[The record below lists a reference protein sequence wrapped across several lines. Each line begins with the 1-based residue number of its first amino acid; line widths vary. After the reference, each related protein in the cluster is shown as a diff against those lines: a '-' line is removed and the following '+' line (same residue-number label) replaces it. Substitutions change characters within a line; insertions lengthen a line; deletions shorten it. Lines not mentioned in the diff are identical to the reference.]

1 MRTPAVLARPCR
13 ARADPT
19 QNAFRCRLRRSRA
32 AATHA
37 RWDSRMR
44 SFRTPVKIKSTHP
57 RASSRPENNDAR
69 ARHHLTARPAQE
81 GPITYVYPAQAAG
94 ESACRPGSVHP
105 LARAGGHPSGTA
117 VAGSLVRSTREHR
130 AGRPQPLARPRG
142 PSRETFLTLPRAG
155 FAKPPGSLRATSNYA
170 LIREIRTVTRPAVP
184 GPCRRQS
191 SACRKR
197 QQPSAPNGAHV
208 RWPGE

>member
-1 MRTPAVLARPCR
+1 MRVPCAVRRATPALEVPIWVMHEQFSGLGASASRC
-13 ARADPT
+13 AAD
-19 QNAFRCRLRRSRA
+19 RSRGA
-32 AATHA
+32 DRHECGPT
-37 RWDSRMR
+37 
-44 SFRTPVKIKSTHP
+44 
-57 RASSRPENNDAR
+57 SS
-69 ARHHLTARPAQE
+69 
-81 GPITYVYPAQAAG
+81 GGAG

-130 AGRPQPLARPRG
+130 AGRPQPLAQPRG
-142 PSRETFLTLPRAG
+142 TKPRGLLDLAPGGVYRAAAVTCGAG
-155 FAKPPGSLRATSNYA
+155 GLLHHHQQGHDLQAGSSTSNYA

-197 QQPSAPNGAHV
+197 QQPSAPNGAHA
-208 RWPGE
+208 RRPGE